1 MSRFTLLAKILPILS
16 LIVACAFFPG
26 GTTSTPTPA
35 GPCQIV
41 SADPGAIAYTRPSTE
56 AQEFADMANADFP
69 TDVGARTADGWLGF
83 DPHVAQAANIGVFR
97 FRWVQESQVTTTG
110 NCAGV
115 PEVVGPLPDVCY
127 FQPMGDTPVYTL
139 ADNTSA
145 VITTMAAGQYAQILG
160 QTAAGDWVKIDLN
173 VGNTGI
179 NQQGWVEE
187 ASLNV
192 NGPCDSLP
200 VVTP

>member
-1 MSRFTLLAKILPILS
+1 MITA
-16 LIVACAFFPG
+16 
-26 GTTSTPTPA
+26 
-35 GPCQIV
+35 
-41 SADPGAIAYTRPSTE
+41 ADPGAIAYTRPSTE
-56 AQEFADMANADFP
+56 SQEFADMANADFP
-69 TDVGARTADGWLGF
+69 TEAGARTADGWLGF
-83 DPHVAQAANIGVFR
+83 DPHIAQAANIGVFR
-97 FRWVQESQVTTTG
+97 FRWVQESQVTTEG
-110 NCAGV
+110 DCAAV
-115 PEVVGPLPDVCY
+115 PEVVGPLPGICY

-139 ADNTSA
+139 PDTTSA
-145 VITTMAAGQYAQILG
+145 VITTLAAGQYAQILG
-160 QTAAGDWVKIDLN
+160 VTAAADWVKIDLN

>member
-1 MSRFTLLAKILPILS
+1 MPRFMLLIKILPILS
-16 LIVACAFFPG
+16 LVLACAFIPG
-26 GTTSTPTPA
+26 GATPTPTPA
-35 GPCQIV
+35 GPCLIV
-41 SADPGAIAYTRPSTE
+41 SAEPGAIAYTRPSTE

-69 TDVGARTADGWLGF
+69 TEVGARTADDWLGF

-97 FRWVQESQVTTTG
+97 FRWVQESQVTTEG

-139 ADNTSA
+139 PDNTSA
-145 VITTMAAGQYAQILG
+145 VITTLAAGQYAQILG
-160 QTAAGDWVKIDLN
+160 PNAAGDWVKIDLN

-187 ASLNV
+187 SSLNV
-192 NGPCDSLP
+192 SGPCDSLP
-200 VVTP
+200 VMTP